1 MNIPLKIC
9 GITSHKDAKIAVNYG
24 ASAIGM
30 IFFQGS
36 PRYVDPEKVKSWISD
51 IPKNVKKVGV
61 FVDEKIENIHNIAR
75 ELKLDFI
82 QLHGAESSEYCDKM
96 IKPVIKVFRVGDD
109 FDSTVLNDYQVA
121 AFLFDT
127 YQKGKPGGTGENFN
141 WELIAELKTDTPI
154 ILSGGLNSVNIL
166 NGINVVNPS
175 AVDVNSGVEF
185 APGIK
190 DERKVENIFTKLENT
205 NGNGKLFQH

>member
-1 MNIPLKIC
+1 MNIPVKIC
-9 GITSHKDAKIAVNYG
+9 GITSLKDAKIAVNYG
-24 ASAIGM
+24 ASAIGL
-30 IFFQGS
+30 IFIQGS
-36 PRYVDPEKVKSWISD
+36 PRYIDPRLVKNWISD
-51 IPKNVKKVGV
+51 IPKNVKKVAV
-61 FVDEKIENIHNIAR
+61 FVDEKIENIHSIVKDLN
-75 ELKLDFI
+75 LDFI
-82 QLHGAESSEYCDKM
+82 QLHGSETPEYCAHM
-96 IKPVIKVFRVGDD
+96 IKPVIKVFRVGDE
-109 FDSTVLNDYQVA
+109 FDSTVLKDYQVT

-175 AVDVNSGVEF
+175 AVDVNSGVES

-205 NGNGKLFQH
+205 NGNGKLFQR